1 MRRFTFI
8 ISTLLLLMTSCE
20 KSAEER
26 VAYQRVDS
34 LNTVS
39 YQYRYISLD
48 SAETFAKSALRL
60 AQSSHYVD
68 GQQEARCN
76 LGFVNLMH
84 MHYDQAN
91 EQLQQVRQNSRNELL
106 KLLAD
111 IQLMRVCQRR
121 SLNKDFYDYME
132 SAQQR
137 MKRLSNQ
144 NFTPHQQRIWNFC
157 RSDYHLTLC
166 TYYYYLR
173 QEYEANQ
180 HFAQLT
186 NHPEIFETDTA
197 QLALYNFLLG
207 NQRRIGEG
215 LGGNE
220 VNGLMRSLFLSITH
234 HYHYISSKDITSIAE
249 DLLRKQNPHASQIV
263 LLREILQTPD
273 SIENAHLS
281 LWLCQQA
288 LEKLKSYGSLFDVSE
303 THLALASC
311 YRTLGQPQQALT
323 ETLHA
328 LDGINR
334 HHLLTTQGCDTLL
347 LHPFE
352 TQPDTLCR
360 ELRWIH
366 STQAQAVPEWM
377 ADVREFLCM
386 AYSDL
391 GMKYESDYNRNVYLD
406 ILDATRQDR
415 RMEQR
420 MDEISREETT
430 LQRTIV
436 LSIILLITLLL
447 ALIWSILHIRR
458 NYEQKSIKE
467 KNQVEHEM
475 AVWLAHSDADFAT
488 LEEDRKGVEEECAA
502 KELQLEEQKRQYIDK
517 TTSLSIVHAITP
529 FLDRALHETRR
540 LTSSSNPTP
549 RLQYIAE
556 LTDRI
561 NLLNDILTRWI
572 HVRQGTVTLR
582 IENFALQPL
591 LNILSKSTHLFA
603 QHGIHLQIDSSP
615 AVIKADKALTL
626 FMMNTLLDNARKFT
640 PQGGQVVLSTQQT
653 SQYVEIAVTDTGCGL
668 SETDVATLNDQ
679 RIYDSSRIGANLKS
693 PDAKTQKGYGF
704 GLMNCKGII
713 DKYHKT
719 NPRIF
724 SECKFGVESQAGKG
738 SRFYFRL
745 PLGILRILLFCL
757 ILFPLNHST
766 IPLSA
771 QSFRTITDSVS
782 VNSQS
787 LPHDQRLDL
796 ATIYADSVY
805 FANVAGRH
813 AQALCFM
820 DTALQY
826 LNDYYLATTG
836 NSRCRTYVCH
846 PDSMCEIH
854 WWQQQVPTDFHLILD
869 LRNEAAIAAL
879 ALREWDTY
887 YYNNEI
893 YTRLYKLMAQD
904 TRLSDYVT
912 SLRHTAQERH
922 TAFIFIIALLVISLL
937 TFAYY
942 YYRHHILTTFTLRQ
956 ILELSR
962 RIFEQADDTHLA
974 DLLCE
979 GINDIRRTEGVAL
992 LRQEGG
998 IQYSCHCPY
1007 RSELEADM
1015 RQQLQANIPSST
1027 NYTSN
1032 GHLRFY
1038 PLTTQHGQTIGVMAL
1053 VLHEGNLR
1061 QGEDQLFQ
1069 LIATYTATNIYYSTV
1084 RMERLRTDIVLT
1096 TDEKK
1101 RASLETNA
1109 VHVQNQVLDNTLSSI
1124 KHETMYYPSRIQQLV
1139 HQLLQSSS
1147 SPTSNQL
1154 HTLNELLTYYKEIF
1168 TLLTTCADRQ
1178 VQHTLLRHT
1187 AIPLSEFADYLRN
1200 SFTRQNHRHA
1210 AASPRRLTFAPLPT
1224 ATLLA
1229 DRTMLHY
1236 LADNLINYFLTR
1248 PTGQNLYID
1257 FDISG
1262 KFLKFACSLD
1272 NYSLTSTQM
1281 RILFNPE
1288 SMHYDEKTD
1297 TLQGAQL
1304 LLIRQIIREHDEHVR
1319 RGLRIYAQP
1328 LQPDGTGLTICC
1340 TLPIQRAQSINT

>member
-8 ISTLLLLMTSCE
+8 ICTLLLLMTSCG

-26 VAYQRVDS
+26 VAYQTIDS
-34 LNTVS
+34 LNAAS
-39 YQYRYISLD
+39 YQWRYVSLD
-48 SAETFAKSALRL
+48 SALAYAQRAQRL
-60 AQSSHYVD
+60 AQSVHYVD
-68 GQQEARCN
+68 GAQEADCN
-76 LGFVNLMH
+76 LAFVHLMH
-84 MHYDQAN
+84 MDYTQAHDQ
-91 EQLQQVRQNSRNELL
+91 LLQVRQSSRNELL

-111 IQLMRVCQRR
+111 VQLMRVCQRR
-121 SLNKDFYDYME
+121 SLNKDFYNYME

-137 MKRLSNQ
+137 MKRLSGQ

-173 QEYEANQ
+173 QEDEANEQ
-180 HFAQLT
+180 FQQLAD
-186 NHPEIFETDTA
+186 HPEIFATDTA
-197 QLALYNFLLG
+197 QLALYSFLVG
-207 NQRRIGEG
+207 NQRRVGEG
-215 LGGNE
+215 LDGNE
-220 VNGLMRSLFLSITH
+220 LDGLMRSLFLSLTH
-234 HYHYISSKDITSIAE
+234 HYHYLSSKAITSVAE
-249 DLLRKQNPHASQIV
+249 DLLRKQNPRASQLV
-263 LLREILQTPD
+263 LLREMLQVPD
-273 SIENAHLS
+273 SIPQAHLS
-281 LWLCQQA
+281 LWLCQTA
-288 LEKLKSYGSLFDVSE
+288 IEKLETYGSPFDVSE

-334 HHLLTTQGCDTLL
+334 HHLQVTHQRDTLL
-347 LHPFE
+347 LRPFQ
-352 TQPDTLCR
+352 TLPDSICL

-366 STQAQAVPEWM
+366 NPASQAVPEWM

-391 GMKYESDYNRNVYLD
+391 GMKYESDYNRNIYLD

-420 MDEISREETT
+420 MDEISREEAT
-430 LQRTIV
+430 LQRTMV
-436 LSIILLITLLL
+436 LSILLLILLLL
-447 ALIWSILHIRR
+447 ALIWSIVRIRR

-467 KNQVEHEM
+467 KTQVEHEM
-475 AVWLAHSDADFAT
+475 AVWLAHSDANFAT
-488 LEEDRKGVEEECAA
+488 LEENRREAEEERTA

-517 TTSLSIVHAITP
+517 TTSLSIVHAIPP
-529 FLDRALHETRR
+529 FLDRALNEAQHLDNT
-540 LTSSSNPTP
+540 TDPTP
-549 RLQYIAE
+549 RLQYIGE

-561 NLLNDILTRWI
+561 SLLNDILTRWI
-572 HVRQGTVTLR
+572 QVSQGAVKLR
-582 IENFALQPL
+582 IENFRLQPL
-591 LNILSKSTHLFA
+591 LNILSKSTHLFT
-603 QHGIHLQIDSSP
+603 QHGIHLQVEPSTAI
-615 AVIKADKALTL
+615 VKADKALTL

-640 PQGGQVVLSTQQT
+640 PRGGQVTLSTQQT
-653 SQYVEIAVTDTGCGL
+653 DHYVEISVTDTGCGL
-668 SETDVATLNDQ
+668 SPTDVATLNEQ
-679 RIYDSSRIGANLKS
+679 RIYDSSRIGTDSND
-693 PDAKTQKGYGF
+693 PDIHTSKGYGF

-719 NPRIF
+719 NPHFF
-724 SECKFGVESQAGKG
+724 SECKFGVESQQGKG

-745 PLGILRILLFCL
+745 PAGTRRILSMMLSL
-757 ILFPLNHST
+757 ICA
-766 IPLSA
+766 ICMQPLSA

-787 LPHDQRLDL
+787 LPPDERLDL
-796 ATIYADSVY
+796 ATAYADSVY

-813 AQALCFM
+813 QQALCFV

-826 LNDYYLATTG
+826 LNAYHLTTTG
-836 NSRCRTYVCH
+836 DRRSRIYVCH
-846 PDSMCEIH
+846 PDSMCEIR
-854 WWQQQVPTDFHLILD
+854 WWQQHEPTDFHLILD

-922 TAFIFIIALLVISLL
+922 TAFIFIVTLLVLSLL
-937 TFAYY
+937 AFASY

-974 DLLCE
+974 DLLHE
-979 GINDIRRTEGVAL
+979 GINDIRRTDGVAL
-992 LRQEGG
+992 LREDGTV
-998 IQYSCHCPY
+998 QYSHACP
-1007 RSELEADM
+1007 RPLDNEGKRL
-1015 RQQLQANIPSST
+1015 
-1027 NYTSN
+1027 
-1032 GHLRFY
+1032 HLY
-1038 PLTTQHGQTIGVMAL
+1038 PLTTQQGQHIGQMAVL
-1053 VLHEGNLR
+1053 LHETDLR
-1061 QGEDQLFQ
+1061 PDEDQLFQ

-1084 RMERLRTDIVLT
+1084 RMERLRTDIELT
-1096 TDEKK
+1096 TDEQK
-1101 RASLETNA
+1101 RVSLEANA
-1109 VHVQNQVLDNTLSSI
+1109 IHVQNQVLDNTLSTI

-1139 HQLLQSSS
+1139 QQLLQ
-1147 SPTSNQL
+1147 TSTAPSTAQS
-1154 HTLNELLTYYKEIF
+1154 HTLLELLSYYKEVF

-1178 VQHTLLRHT
+1178 VQHTLLRRST
-1187 AIPLSEFADYLRN
+1187 IPLADFADYLRN
-1200 SFTRQNHRHA
+1200 TFDRQNRHH
-1210 AASPRRLTFAPLPT
+1210 SGHQLTIAPLPS

-1229 DRTMLHY
+1229 DPTMLHY
-1236 LADNLINYFLTR
+1236 LADNLISYLLTR
-1248 PTGQNLYID
+1248 PSGQNLHID
-1257 FDISG
+1257 FAVSG
-1262 KFLKFACSLD
+1262 NFIKFASSLD
-1272 NYSLTSTQM
+1272 NYSLTSTQLHD
-1281 RILFNPE
+1281 LFNPE
-1288 SMHYDEKTD
+1288 SLHYDPQTD

-1328 LQPDGTGLTICC
+1328 LHPDGTGLTICC
-1340 TLPIQRAQSINT
+1340 TLPIRTAPAPNPQ